1 MSPLCEQATG
11 LGDAQYWKE
20 FSGKVEG
27 RRIPI
32 SGSLALTH
40 RCNLGCL
47 HCYAR
52 ERQPDAAG
60 AEMGTGQWLKVISD
74 IKDAGCLY
82 LLLTGGEPL
91 LREDFS
97 EIYTFAKRNG
107 FLVTLFTNGT
117 LVTAEIATLLRQLP
131 PRLVEICLYGASAK
145 THDRVTGVPGS
156 FARARQGIETLIGQG
171 IHVGLKSVLM
181 TLNLDEFPAIE
192 DLAKSYGVKFRL
204 DAAIFPTLDGDCRPT
219 DLRVTPEQAV
229 AREFSDPGRVSDWR
243 EFLDRFQASPGG
255 EKMYVCGAGKTTFHI
270 DPRGW
275 LYPCLMV
282 RAHKYSLAG
291 GSFQTGWTGEISRV
305 QEQVVAGDFPCSDC
319 EQKLLCGYCPGF
331 FDLENGRSQE
341 LSAYM
346 CALGMERH
354 NYLTRAS
361 SGE

>member
-11 LGDAQYWKE
+11 LGDARYWE
-20 FSGKVEG
+20 GFSAKIES

-40 RCNLGCL
+40 RCNLGCM

-52 ERQPDAAG
+52 EKQPDAVG
-60 AEMGTGQWLKVISD
+60 AEMGTGQWLEIISD

-91 LREDFS
+91 LRGDFS
-97 EIYTFAKRNG
+97 EIYTFAKRSG

-192 DLAKSYGVKFRL
+192 DLAKATGLNSGSTRRS
-204 DAAIFPTLDGDCRPT
+204 FPPWTETAGRSTCGSP
-219 DLRVTPEQAV
+219 
-229 AREFSDPGRVSDWR
+229 PGRPWPVNFPIPAGSASGVNSWTVSR
-243 EFLDRFQASPGG
+243 PPPAAKKCMSAAPARPRFISIPR
-255 EKMYVCGAGKTTFHI
+255 AG
-270 DPRGW
+270 
-275 LYPCLMV
+275 
-282 RAHKYSLAG
+282 S
-291 GSFQTGWTGEISRV
+291 
-305 QEQVVAGDFPCSDC
+305 
-319 EQKLLCGYCPGF
+319 
-331 FDLENGRSQE
+331 
-341 LSAYM
+341 
-346 CALGMERH
+346 
-354 NYLTRAS
+354 TRA
-361 SGE
+361 